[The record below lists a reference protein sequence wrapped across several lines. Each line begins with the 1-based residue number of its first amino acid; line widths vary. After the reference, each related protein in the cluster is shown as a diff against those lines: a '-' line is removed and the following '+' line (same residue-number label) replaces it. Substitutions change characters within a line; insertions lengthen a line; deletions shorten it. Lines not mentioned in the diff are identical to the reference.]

1 MTHESSTDDPRLDAH
16 LATLPRELAPARD
29 LWPAIAATLAP
40 KRAARARWPL
50 GLAAGIAAAAIAGFV
65 GWRTGRETV
74 VLTTAVEP
82 ATQLSAGRLQV
93 SFEAPA
99 DPEFL
104 AARAAL
110 ERSYHERLALLAP
123 PTRARIE
130 QNLDIIREANADI
143 RRALAADPQSP
154 VLQRLLES
162 TWQQEIDLYATVG
175 RSIDPA
181 VLRTRT

>member
-1 MTHESSTDDPRLDAH
+1 MTRESSTDDPRLDAQF
-16 LATLPRELAPARD
+16 ATLPRELAPARD
-29 LWPAIAATLAP
+29 LWPAISAALVPERAP
-40 KRAARARWPL
+40 RVRWPL
-50 GLAAGIAAAAIAGFV
+50 GLAAGIAAAAVAAFV
-65 GWRTGRETV
+65 GWRVGRETT
-74 VLTTAVEP
+74 VLTAAVEP
-82 ATQLSAGRLQV
+82 AAQRSADRLQT

-130 QNLDIIREANADI
+130 QNLEIIRGANADI

-162 TWQQEIDLYATVG
+162 TWQQEIDLYATVS

-181 VLRTRT
+181 ALRTRT

>member
-1 MTHESSTDDPRLDAH
+1 MTRESSTDDPRLDAQ

-29 LWPAIAATLAP
+29 LWPAISAALVP
-40 KRAARARWPL
+40 EPAARVRWPL
-50 GLAAGIAAAAIAGFV
+50 GLAAGIAAAAFAAFV
-65 GWRTGRETV
+65 GWRAGRETAV
-74 VLTTAVEP
+74 PTAAVEP
-82 ATQLSAGRLQV
+82 AAQRSADRLQT

-110 ERSYHERLALLAP
+110 ERSYHERLASLAP

-130 QNLDIIREANADI
+130 QNLEIIREANADI

-162 TWQQEIDLYATVG
+162 TWQQEIDLYATVS

-181 VLRTRT
+181 ALRSRT